1 MQAARSSTRHR
12 FVINPSYKRV
22 HSVLSSEDGN
32 NGALSEEDSS
42 DDEAEQD
49 QALPSGMPGS
59 SNVLAANGRVRRRA
73 VFGQQELEGHSSES
87 DDEDD
92 EPAHASNV
100 APSIRPGGEDSEDD
114 GDASDDSEGGLS
126 SR

>member
-1 MQAARSSTRHR
+1 M
-12 FVINPSYKRV
+12 
-22 HSVLSSEDGN
+22 LSSEDGN
-32 NGALSEEDSS
+32 NGVLSEEDSS
-42 DDEAEQD
+42 DDEADPD
-49 QALPSGMPGS
+49 QVLPSGMPGS

-92 EPAHASNV
+92 EPAHASNGV
-100 APSIRPGGEDSEDD
+100 PSLRPGGEDSEDD